1 MALIESPL
9 LKHLEG
15 YIGGD
20 WVAAEDGATFAVE
33 NPATGA
39 TIAHV
44 AAMGPA
50 ETEKAIAAGQS
61 ALQLQQPY
69 SIETRRGWLE
79 AVRDALLA
87 EQDEIG
93 RILCLEHGKPLGEAV
108 GEVAYAAGFFDY
120 CAKYMDE
127 LKSHVLPERPKG
139 MQWTVHYRPVGV
151 VGLITPWNFP
161 IGMIAKKLSGALAA
175 GCPSVIKPA
184 SETPLTMIAAF
195 QAMHD
200 RAGLPAGLVNLVT
213 GPPAPIGDVLC
224 DHPQV
229 PMLSFTGSTGIGQ
242 HLIRATAHRVK
253 KLSLELGGNAPYI
266 VFDDADLDSAL
277 DNLMAN
283 KFRGG
288 GQTCVC
294 TNRLYVQSGV
304 AETFAA
310 KLAEKVSALK
320 VGDGMAEDTEIGPLI
335 NQAGFDKVRRH
346 VQDALAKGG
355 ELLAGP
361 NPSELPATG
370 SLFYPPTLV
379 GKVTQDMLCCH
390 EETFGPFIPMATFDT
405 EEEVIAR
412 GNDTEFGLAAYVF
425 TRDEQ
430 RAARTIGALRFGH
443 VGWNTGSG
451 PTPEAPF
458 GGMKSSGV
466 GREGGIEGLFEFV
479 EAQTVPR
486 GDA

>member
-1 MALIESPL
+1 MALIDSPL
-9 LKHLEG
+9 LKHLQG
-15 YIGGD
+15 YIGGH
-20 WVAAEDGATFAVE
+20 WVAADDGGTFTVD
-33 NPATGA
+33 NPATGE

-44 AAMGPA
+44 AAMGPR

-61 ALQLQQPY
+61 ALRLQEPY
-69 SIETRRGWLE
+69 SIDTRRGWLE
-79 AVRDALLA
+79 AVRDALLS
-87 EQDEIG
+87 EQKEIG
-93 RILCLEHGKPLGEAV
+93 RILCLEHGKPLAEAE

-120 CAKYMDE
+120 CAKNLDR
-127 LKSHVLPERPKG
+127 LDSHTIPEKPKG
-139 MQWTVHYRPVGV
+139 MAWTVHYRPVGV

-161 IGMIAKKLSGALAA
+161 IGMIAKKLSAALAA

-200 RAGLPAGLVNLVT
+200 KAGLPAGMVNLVT

-224 DHPQV
+224 DHPDV
-229 PMLSFTGSTGIGQ
+229 PMISFTGSTGIGE
-242 HLIRATAHRVK
+242 HLVRATAHRVK
-253 KLSLELGGNAPYI
+253 KLSLELGGNAPFI

-277 DNLMAN
+277 ENLMAN

-304 AETFAA
+304 AETFAS
-310 KLAEKVSALK
+310 KLAGRVSALK
-320 VGDGMAEDTEIGPLI
+320 VGDGMAEGTEIGPLI

-346 VQDALAKGG
+346 VQDALDQGG
-355 ELLAGP
+355 TLLAGP
-361 NPSELPATG
+361 DPKELPASG

-379 GKVTQDMLCCH
+379 GQVTPGMLCCR
-390 EETFGPFIPMATFDT
+390 EETFGPFIPLSVFES

-412 GNDTEFGLAAYVF
+412 SNDTEFGLAAYVF
-425 TRDEQ
+425 TGDEQ
-430 RAARTIGALRFGH
+430 RAARTISALRFGH
-443 VGWNTGSG
+443 VGWNSGSG

-458 GGMKSSGV
+458 GGMKASGV
-466 GREGGIEGLFEFV
+466 GREGGTEGLFEFV
-479 EAQTVPR
+479 EPQTVPR
-486 GDA
+486 GS

>member
-9 LKHLEG
+9 LKHLQG
-15 YIGGD
+15 YIGGH
-20 WVAAEDGATFAVE
+20 WVAAEDGATFTVS
-33 NPATGA
+33 NPATSEV
-39 TIAHV
+39 IAHV
-44 AAMGPA
+44 ASMGPQ
-50 ETEKAIAAGQS
+50 ETGKAIDAGHA
-61 ALQLQQPY
+61 ALQLQQPC

-79 AVRDALLA
+79 SVRDALLS

-93 RILCLEHGKPLGEAV
+93 RILCLEHGKPLAEAV

-120 CAKYMDE
+120 CAKNIDQLE
-127 LKSHVLPERPKG
+127 SHTIPEKPKG
-139 MQWTVHYRPVGV
+139 MAWTVHYRPVGV

-161 IGMIAKKLSGALAA
+161 IGMIAKKLSAALAA

-200 RAGLPAGLVNLVT
+200 KAGLPAGMVNLVT

-224 DHPQV
+224 EHPEV

-242 HLIRATAHRVK
+242 HLIRATANRVK
-253 KLSLELGGNAPYI
+253 KLSLELGGNAPFI
-266 VFDDADLDSAL
+266 IFDDADLDAAL
-277 DNLMAN
+277 ENLMAN

-304 AETFAA
+304 AQAFAG
-310 KLAEKVSALK
+310 KLAERVSALK
-320 VGDGMAEDTEIGPLI
+320 VGDGMAEGTEIGPLI

-346 VQDALAKGG
+346 VQDALDKGG
-355 ELLAGP
+355 DLLAGP
-361 NPSELPATG
+361 DPKELPESG

-379 GKVTQDMLCCH
+379 GQVTPDMLCCH
-390 EETFGPFIPMATFDT
+390 EETFGPFIPMSVFDT
-405 EEEVIAR
+405 EEEVIER

-425 TRDEQ
+425 TGDES
-430 RAARTIGALRFGH
+430 RAARTIAALRFGH
-443 VGWNTGSG
+443 VGWNSGSG

-458 GGMKSSGV
+458 GGMKASGV
-466 GREGGIEGLFEFV
+466 GREGGTEGLFEFV
-479 EAQTVPR
+479 EPQTVPR
-486 GDA
+486 GG